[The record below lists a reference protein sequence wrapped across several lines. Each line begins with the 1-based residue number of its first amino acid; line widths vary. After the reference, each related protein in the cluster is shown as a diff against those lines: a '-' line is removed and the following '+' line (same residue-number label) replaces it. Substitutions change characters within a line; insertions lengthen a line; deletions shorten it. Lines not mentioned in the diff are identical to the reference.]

1 MRTVALTTLVAVC
14 GFTTSWTCGSTI
26 SALADVQIWPQPL
39 SVRYGAGE
47 LTLAAVPHT
56 VAGLREEHDAD
67 VLTADTSAAVWRD
80 AGPVLHRVMTLL
92 HERTR
97 IDVAHPL
104 VLLRVNNVSEVLVTA
119 VDESYTLAVN
129 ASGVFITANT
139 VRITVVFAC
148 LEHSGLP
155 HVGPRPPHTTPWTIV
170 LWARPQSMVCH
181 STVCSMVH
189 SHMNRP
195 EVASRGQL

>member
-1 MRTVALTTLVAVC
+1 MRTVALTTLVALC
-14 GFTTSWTCGSTI
+14 GFTWTCGSTI
-26 SALADVQIWPQPL
+26 SALSLADVQIWPQPL

-47 LTLAAVPHT
+47 LTLEPVPHA
-56 VAGLREEHDAD
+56 VAGLRDGRDAD

-80 AGPVLHRVMTLL
+80 AGPVLRRAMTLL

-104 VLLRVNNVSEVLVTA
+104 VQLRVNNVSEVLVTA

-155 HVGPRPPHTTPWTIV
+155 HEATSPPHTTP

-181 STVCSMVH
+181 STVRCMVH

-195 EVASRGQL
+195 DVANRGQL